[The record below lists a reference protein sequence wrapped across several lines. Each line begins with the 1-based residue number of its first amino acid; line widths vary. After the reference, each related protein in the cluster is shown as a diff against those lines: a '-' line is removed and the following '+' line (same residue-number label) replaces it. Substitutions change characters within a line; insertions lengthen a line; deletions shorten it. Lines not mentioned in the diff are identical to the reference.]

1 MGSFCWVILDIC
13 LAWPGFQLP
22 LGSFV
27 ILITNISSSSFSLC
41 SALIVWTCTS
51 QQHTVLIS
59 AYGET
64 WNIFSYIKFLQMFLG
79 RWYRNSEV
87 MNKINEKSPHIGL
100 FFVAVP
106 YSYCLQIRPFHWLIP
121 TIRCRLIGWIPIS
134 WSRLGREWNRSVAAR
149 AGGSIGNFNASF
161 SQSVCQSREREA
173 GR

>member
-1 MGSFCWVILDIC
+1 MNYF
-13 LAWPGFQLP
+13 
-22 LGSFV
+22 
-27 ILITNISSSSFSLC
+27 NIMLHDHEC
-41 SALIVWTCTS
+41 KCMYV
-51 QQHTVLIS
+51 VLYIKT
-59 AYGET
+59 YCET
-64 WNIFSYIKFLQMFLG
+64 RNIFSYIKYLQMLKG
-79 RWYRNSEV
+79 RWNRNSVV
-87 MNKINEKSPHIGL
+87 MNKINENNPHIGL

-149 AGGSIGNFNASF
+149 AGGSIGDFNASF